1 MKFLLNGGYTLD
13 LKRKTALLGLM
24 FAVFLAIAYAENILF
39 FKIVGNI
46 LSNIL
51 LAVAM
56 LFIHNTLAISL
67 ILLGMTFY
75 VNLVILDFFKKE
87 RYAKVVLQYPRIFA
101 IAFTIIVL
109 LISILRVSGLTYG
122 GIYIAYLPQI
132 LLIST
137 PMSIIEGYGIYL
149 TISKTLSRTMSMRDL
164 IFIYVIFLIA
174 AVIEVWFINLLTAP
188 SKSF

>member
-1 MKFLLNGGYTLD
+1 
-13 LKRKTALLGLM
+13 M
-24 FAVFLAIAYAENILF
+24 FAVFLAIAYTENMLF

-46 LSNIL
+46 FSNIL

-132 LLIST
+132 LLISA

-149 TISKTLSRTMSMRDL
+149 TSSKTLSRTMSMRDL